1 MTRQYFA
8 ENCFIQSGASFA
20 FAREKLTNL
29 LPLQDPQKG
38 FILLGSLCT
47 RLHQRFALHRV
58 ENFATVKKEILG

>member
-20 FAREKLTNL
+20 FAREKLTNF

-38 FILLGSLCT
+38 VHTTWILVYKTSP
-47 RLHQRFALHRV
+47 
-58 ENFATVKKEILG
+58 EICVASR